1 MHHARKLIPS
11 LLLIGLGGC
20 ATLPPGPSVTVL
32 PSRGKSFEAF
42 RAEDATC
49 RQWAEQ
55 SSGMPTQ
62 EAYDRNVATGAVA
75 GTAIGTG
82 LGAALGAASGHTA
95 AGALFGAASGL
106 LIGSAV
112 GSGSAEVGETQRRYD
127 TAYVQCMYTYG
138 NQAPGYR
145 QVAVA
150 APPPAPAP
158 PPVVTAPPPPPVA
171 APEPEDYPPP
181 PEVYVEDAPR
191 FIYSPDLRV
200 YVAVG
205 VPYNLVYT
213 GSEYYYGYG
222 GRWYRGAYYNGP
234 WAYVPWRSYPPVL
247 SRYRV
252 NHIRR
257 YRDAEFRRFEHDR
270 DRYDGRF
277 YRPEFRGER
286 RRM

>member
-1 MHHARKLIPS
+1 MRNARKLIPS
-11 LLLIGLGGC
+11 LLLIALGGC
-20 ATLPPGPSVTVL
+20 ATLPPGPGVTVL
-32 PSRGKSFEAF
+32 PSQGKSFETF
-42 RAEDATC
+42 RTEDATC

-127 TAYVQCMYTYG
+127 AAYVQCMYTYG
-138 NQAPGYR
+138 NQVPGYR

-158 PPVVTAPPPPPVA
+158 PPVVTAPPSPVA

-205 VPYNLVYT
+205 VPYDLVYT
-213 GSEYYYGYG
+213 GSEYYYSYG

-270 DRYDGRF
+270 DHYDGRF